1 LVIVTGYL
9 GKFKRII
16 KIILLRYVICVS
28 LFYLKFKPLFMD
40 KIQQLLTHFR
50 MLRAATLMRLRGLQ
64 ETENVN
70 QEEVDSL
77 LDQLN
82 ELQERIK
89 ILEAHLK
96 NEGK

>member
-1 LVIVTGYL
+1 
-9 GKFKRII
+9 
-16 KIILLRYVICVS
+16 
-28 LFYLKFKPLFMD
+28 
-40 KIQQLLTHFR
+40 

-70 QEEVDSL
+70 QEEVDGL

>member
-1 LVIVTGYL
+1 MH
-9 GKFKRII
+9 KFA
-16 KIILLRYVICVS
+16 LS
-28 LFYLKFKPLFMD
+28 QFKPLFMD
-40 KIQQLLTHFR
+40 KAQQLLTHFR

>member
-1 LVIVTGYL
+1 MRMFVL
-9 GKFKRII
+9 
-16 KIILLRYVICVS
+16 
-28 LFYLKFKPLFMD
+28 LKFKPLFMD
-40 KIQQLLTHFR
+40 KVQQLLTHFR

-64 ETENVN
+64 ESENVN
-70 QEEVDSL
+70 QEEVDNL

>member
-1 LVIVTGYL
+1 MGYL